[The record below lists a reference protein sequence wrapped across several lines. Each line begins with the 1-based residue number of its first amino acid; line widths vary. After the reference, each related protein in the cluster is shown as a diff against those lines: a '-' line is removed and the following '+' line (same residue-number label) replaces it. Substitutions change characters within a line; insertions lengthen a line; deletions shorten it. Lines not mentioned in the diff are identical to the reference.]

1 MLIWTTLGREIDGR
15 NPLHI
20 PYDSLRIP
28 PPNDRRRPGHDA
40 LKTTDDDEH
49 RLKRAFFTQTSRVG
63 LVHHVRHRLQT
74 QRSPCYP
81 SLAMSSFT
89 SSSPSSPRYQAHT
102 ASAQVWRARS
112 VSSDTRTNHQ
122 MCRGG
127 RRCGDKARRLDQEG
141 HEGRASSSK
150 AQVGSTSHVGQAYR
164 EDHPPSPISLN
175 RHGRHPST
183 PRSTSFSDK
192 GSFSRSELGSDARNE
207 AQAPP
212 AVRTSGSPRAHPSVQ
227 AHHVHAPHAAAA
239 ERNPSVRR
247 LTRLGRAQVPA
258 ALHITPAAPSP
269 SSSPRPCPPAFP
281 RTPTRRP
288 PSARVD
294 RNRLGFQLTHSPSV
308 SSLSSAGIPVTGL
321 GAAFEGSC
329 TPSPSPRL
337 QQARYYRLVA
347 VSNYTTSGF
356 SCIRGYELVPAS
368 ITPTLSTAR
377 FLSRVQV
384 G

>member
-1 MLIWTTLGREIDGR
+1 MGVTPAH
-15 NPLHI
+15 PLRL
-20 PYDSLRIP
+20 YDHP
-28 PPNDRRRPGHDA
+28 PHDRRRPGHDA
-40 LKTTDDDEH
+40 LKTNDNEH

-63 LVHHVRHRLQT
+63 LVDHVRYRLRT

-112 VSSDTRTNHQ
+112 ISSDTCTNHQ
-122 MCRGG
+122 MRRGG
-127 RRCGDKARRLDQEG
+127 RRSGDKARRLDWEG
-141 HEGRASSSK
+141 QEGRASSSK
-150 AQVGSTSHVGQAYR
+150 AQASHVGQAYR
-164 EDHPPSPISLN
+164 EDHRPSPISLN

-183 PRSTSFSDK
+183 PRSASFSDN
-192 GSFSRSELGSDARNE
+192 GAFSRSDLGSDAHNE

-212 AVRTSGSPRAHPSVQ
+212 AVRTSGSPRTHPSVQ
-227 AHHVHAPHAAAA
+227 AHHLHAPHAAA

-269 SSSPRPCPPAFP
+269 SSSPRPCSPALP
-281 RTPTRRP
+281 RTPTRQP

-294 RNRLGFQLTHSPSV
+294 RNRFGVQLTHSPSV

-321 GAAFEGSC
+321 GAALEEPC

-347 VSNYTTSGF
+347 VSN
-356 SCIRGYELVPAS
+356 
-368 ITPTLSTAR
+368 
-377 FLSRVQV
+377 
-384 G
+384 